1 MSFCVVWDGR
11 CGNFQDESLSPG
23 PPFCFSLANSDLF
36 CVVCQIAEKE
46 AAKGSTG
53 SGKLRKDALS
63 ALRTL
68 LLKVQFCVQ
77 ILLSACS

>member
-1 MSFCVVWDGR
+1 METFTMSHCHLVLLF
-11 CGNFQDESLSPG
+11 
-23 PPFCFSLANSDLF
+23 FSLANSDLF

-77 ILLSACS
+77 ILLSASS